1 MPRSGEHE
9 KLVGRFL
16 AATEELSQAEAS
28 RLAGAAIEEPNRH
41 EATRF
46 LLTALER
53 VDSQLPGLRNE
64 GLFATHEL
72 VTDVPGR
79 PDWPAALELGRSL
92 MARRGRELVEGL
104 GFQVE
109 THGPAT
115 SVLRIPDDGLPYNRS
130 AVYTRHALKTKAR
143 ELADRANEEDL
154 APGAAPV
161 FDPDQD
167 DLWAELQAL
176 WASIDRGNADWEE
189 T

>member
-1 MPRSGEHE
+1 MYDHVVPI
-9 KLVGRFL
+9 L
-16 AATEELSQAEAS
+16 AEALARHDARFS
-28 RLAGAAIEEPNRH
+28 KGAPSDERLQHLYEMAMTVLFR
-41 EATRF
+41 
-46 LLTALER
+46 LLFVAYGE
-53 VDSQLPGLRNE
+53 DNGL
-64 GLFATHEL
+64 
-72 VTDVPGR
+72 
-79 PDWPAALELGRSL
+79 
-92 MARRGRELVEGL
+92 
-104 GFQVE
+104 
-109 THGPAT
+109 
-115 SVLRIPDDGLPYNRS
+115 LPYNRS